1 MTSWFGML
9 RHRAEVIVATN
20 GAAGAIVPDPSRGIV
35 PTALRREIRVL
46 DDLAA
51 YVSMISAPR

>member
-1 MTSWFGML
+1 ML